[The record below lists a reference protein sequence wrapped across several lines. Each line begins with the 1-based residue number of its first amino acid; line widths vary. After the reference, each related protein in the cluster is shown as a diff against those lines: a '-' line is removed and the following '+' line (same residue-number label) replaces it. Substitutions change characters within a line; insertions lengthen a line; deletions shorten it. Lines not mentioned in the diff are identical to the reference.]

1 MARQPVEQGQ
11 PVHEQ
16 SRARAGNRIVPRAE
30 HLAAAPGLL
39 EQGVTLGHAAT
50 IGARKIGIACA
61 QLHAKVVEG
70 GAAHTGASLNHVQMV
85 GAKQHARQNPAHTG
99 GRASLAVAAKRAF
112 TVLRAQSHIKYAA
125 VALEPQL
132 DLARAHAIMDELG
145 CGRMPK
151 RGAAR
156 QQLQRLYEIGL
167 SRRVG
172 SRKYRH
178 ALVQGKTIAL
188 ETAVV
193 RDGKIAGEHGH
204 GAALDANRHDQ
215 VQVVDLVV
223 GLEDARLRVALELQR
238 DLLLLGQG
246 IEAAED
252 VVVVEGD
259 GTRLAL
265 GLDIDRLLRKVLVIG
280 DGGQAHLPVLDID
293 LELDGGVGARDN
305 GHALEG
311 GVKGGDVD
319 LDARHARIGDEL
331 LVVGVH
337 ALDAARHVG
346 GVAGLEDD
354 LGVGSPDHDGRLA
367 VHDVQCVVKGVSR
380 NVELKGAF
388 EGRGLDLRIAHG
400 QTEGI
405 GRHQAHG
412 VVLDLHVH
420 ATQDGAGLVGR
431 GDAPHAA
438 DHLGQDIGRQ
448 FHGALD
454 GIGRKLGEVISIKR
468 VQAERALL
476 ATNQHLALGQLKGDR
491 GIGEGLGDIGEHLTG
506 DNHLALFFDMRRD
519 AMTDRDGVVRGLE
532 FQDAVL
538 GLDEHA
544 RQDGKGGCRSDTL
557 HNDADGLCKR
567 ALADGELHLLIP
579 FYRYKYLNNSN
590 STDETVD
597 YSQRRRSDP
606 ERESTATCVQQG
618 WFSTFKTCAKL
629 FITADWVLDTLC
641 PWFRQVFNRCLYFP
655 TSAV

>member
-1 MARQPVEQGQ
+1 
-11 PVHEQ
+11 
-16 SRARAGNRIVPRAE
+16 
-30 HLAAAPGLL
+30 
-39 EQGVTLGHAAT
+39 
-50 IGARKIGIACA
+50 
-61 QLHAKVVEG
+61 
-70 GAAHTGASLNHVQMV
+70 MV

-99 GRASLAVAAKRAF
+99 GRASLTVAAKRAL
-112 TVLRAQSHIKYAA
+112 TVLRAQSHIKHAS

-132 DLARAHAIMDELG
+132 DLARAHAVMDELG

-151 RGAAR
+151 RGTAR

-178 ALVQGKTIAL
+178 ALVQGKAIAI
-188 ETAVV
+188 EAAVV

-204 GAALDANRHDQ
+204 GAALDADRHDQ

-223 GLEDARLRVALELQR
+223 GLKDARLRVALELQR

-280 DGGQAHLPVLDID
+280 NGGQAHLPVLDID
-293 LELDGGVGARDN
+293 LELDGGVGTRDN

-319 LDARHARIGDEL
+319 LDARHTRIGDEL

-337 ALDAARHVG
+337 ALDATRHVG

-354 LGVGSPDHDGRLA
+354 LGVGGPDHDGRLA
-367 VHDVQCVVKGVSR
+367 GHDVQRVVKGVSR
-380 NVELKGAF
+380 NVELKGAL

-400 QTEGI
+400 QAEGI
-405 GRHQAHG
+405 GRYQAYG

-420 ATQDGAGLVGR
+420 AAQDGASLVGR

-438 DHLGQDIGRQ
+438 DHFGQDIGRQ
-448 FHGALD
+448 LHGTLD
-454 GIGRKLGEVISIKR
+454 GIGRKLGEVIGIER
-468 VQAERALL
+468 VQPKRALL

-491 GIGEGLGDIGEHLTG
+491 GIGKGLGDIGEHLTG
-506 DNHLALFFDMRRD
+506 NNHLALFFDMRRD

-538 GLDEHA
+538 GLNEHA
-544 RQDGKGGCRSDTL
+544 RQDGEGGCRSDTL

-629 FITADWVLDTLC
+629 FITAGWVLDTLC

>member
-1 MARQPVEQGQ
+1 M
-11 PVHEQ
+11 HEQ

-259 GTRLAL
+259 GT
-265 GLDIDRLLRKVLVIG
+265 
-280 DGGQAHLPVLDID
+280 
-293 LELDGGVGARDN
+293 
-305 GHALEG
+305 
-311 GVKGGDVD
+311 
-319 LDARHARIGDEL
+319 
-331 LVVGVH
+331 
-337 ALDAARHVG
+337 
-346 GVAGLEDD
+346 
-354 LGVGSPDHDGRLA
+354 
-367 VHDVQCVVKGVSR
+367 
-380 NVELKGAF
+380 
-388 EGRGLDLRIAHG
+388 
-400 QTEGI
+400 
-405 GRHQAHG
+405 
-412 VVLDLHVH
+412 
-420 ATQDGAGLVGR
+420 
-431 GDAPHAA
+431 
-438 DHLGQDIGRQ
+438 
-448 FHGALD
+448 
-454 GIGRKLGEVISIKR
+454 
-468 VQAERALL
+468 
-476 ATNQHLALGQLKGDR
+476 
-491 GIGEGLGDIGEHLTG
+491 
-506 DNHLALFFDMRRD
+506 
-519 AMTDRDGVVRGLE
+519 
-532 FQDAVL
+532 
-538 GLDEHA
+538 
-544 RQDGKGGCRSDTL
+544 
-557 HNDADGLCKR
+557 
-567 ALADGELHLLIP
+567 
-579 FYRYKYLNNSN
+579 
-590 STDETVD
+590 
-597 YSQRRRSDP
+597 
-606 ERESTATCVQQG
+606 
-618 WFSTFKTCAKL
+618 
-629 FITADWVLDTLC
+629 
-641 PWFRQVFNRCLYFP
+641 
-655 TSAV
+655 